1 MMYASTTYRT
11 HVPPPQLAEDPSDDL
26 DERMSYDAMV
36 GSGSEMGE
44 RARQMMVSSAK
55 DFIRPVFMPIQQ
67 LGRRGRQ
74 LGVSSLAQS
83 LPGIVNA
90 ALPSVKKEL
99 EEKLR
104 DLATGRSDI
113 NLLAPV
119 PDHLRLVVELS
130 DDVLGLADR
139 ATVAA
144 GATGQAVGYE
154 CENRC
159 GFFIFEGTHC
169 CTHCKLRPGN
179 HGPLCKRLATP
190 TPLEEESSIATSLAH
205 GAEQTAKGL
214 GSMSVNVL
222 NKISGG
228 ALGAQDTA
236 ALPDIVEEIS
246 CVLTKVSRAVA
257 QGDDG
262 GGDGRATSAGHQ
274 SPASNAAASKAA
286 ASKAAASNAEAS
298 TSAAPTERRIV
309 SKIAFEATVDVT
321 VQFRP
326 NTLTIS
332 ALAAPG
338 TRHARKAEDKEQGSG
353 SDARGQGRPSE
364 AYRRLSDAAED
375 ERKQR
380 SGDVGSKKRYPL
392 LVVKPGRFKLR
403 GRIRVWWELEH
414 GEHRHSPMTHAPSR
428 HACVCAAA
436 HSQLRT
442 PCAGMLNVVFL
453 RDEQKTPPPVA
464 GPAAGEPV
472 PGAYRGAPA
481 APGRAGPHFDVS
493 SAVDLLGCLPLQ
505 CVTDRILP
513 PIVARLLA
521 SFSPERPL
529 KLPLQVPV
537 ALKVTTGDAEDEKDS
552 LASMHGV
559 VREAS
564 RVLTNLTNPIS
575 VDSSIP
581 RAVLKRA
588 KGLVVITRISA
599 GALLYGG
606 GFGSGIML
614 RKLDDG
620 RWSGP
625 VSIQTVSM
633 AFGPQFGVRK
643 SDTLLCLLSDSAI
656 QVFSKAIDGIGQLK
670 LGGQASIAAGPVGRD
685 ASLDARISQGGVAS
699 VLSYSHAQ
707 GGFAGATVE
716 GEQLFGRQADNEE
729 YYFRE
734 GVTAEEVLW
743 GRVEPPEDTD
753 STAMYAILDKLTTA
767 SAPEASQRRPNA
779 SLAEN
784 TLASL
789 SAGAEAVGSGVGH
802 GAAELSNG
810 VQALG
815 QGVGHGVQAVG
826 DGLQAVG
833 DGVGSGLKSGVL
845 GVQQGFQSF
854 GAGIGSMFGGGGR
867 EGSGEGQSLQRR
879 RGAGAAVSAESS
891 NERSANGS
899 LW

>member
-1 MMYASTTYRT
+1 MAGMMYASTTYRT

-414 GEHRHSPMTHAPSR
+414 G
-428 HACVCAAA
+428 
-436 HSQLRT
+436 
-442 PCAGMLNVVFL
+442 MLNVVFL
-453 RDEQKTPPPVA
+453 RDEQKTPPPRRCPCGRRASA
-464 GPAAGEPV
+464 GRLQRRARCSRTCWAPLRCLERSRPARLPAAAVRDRQDPPAHRRSPARV
-472 PGAYRGAPA
+472 LQPRAPPQA
-481 APGRAGPHFDVS
+481 TSS
-493 SAVDLLGCLPLQ
+493 SARRPQSDNGRRRGREGL
-505 CVTDRILP
+505 
-513 PIVARLLA
+513 AR
-521 SFSPERPL
+521 
-529 KLPLQVPV
+529 
-537 ALKVTTGDAEDEKDS
+537 
-552 LASMHGV
+552 
-559 VREAS
+559 
-564 RVLTNLTNPIS
+564 
-575 VDSSIP
+575 
-581 RAVLKRA
+581 
-588 KGLVVITRISA
+588 
-599 GALLYGG
+599 
-606 GFGSGIML
+606 
-614 RKLDDG
+614 
-620 RWSGP
+620 
-625 VSIQTVSM
+625 
-633 AFGPQFGVRK
+633 
-643 SDTLLCLLSDSAI
+643 
-656 QVFSKAIDGIGQLK
+656 
-670 LGGQASIAAGPVGRD
+670 
-685 ASLDARISQGGVAS
+685 LDAR
-699 VLSYSHAQ
+699 
-707 GGFAGATVE
+707 
-716 GEQLFGRQADNEE
+716 GRA
-729 YYFRE
+729 
-734 GVTAEEVLW
+734 
-743 GRVEPPEDTD
+743 
-753 STAMYAILDKLTTA
+753 
-767 SAPEASQRRPNA
+767 
-779 SLAEN
+779 
-784 TLASL
+784 
-789 SAGAEAVGSGVGH
+789 
-802 GAAELSNG
+802 
-810 VQALG
+810 
-815 QGVGHGVQAVG
+815 
-826 DGLQAVG
+826 
-833 DGVGSGLKSGVL
+833 
-845 GVQQGFQSF
+845 
-854 GAGIGSMFGGGGR
+854 
-867 EGSGEGQSLQRR
+867 
-879 RGAGAAVSAESS
+879 
-891 NERSANGS
+891 
-899 LW
+899 